1 MGGNYIQVL
10 NLESTSQ
17 SIFRDGQ
24 ASENNVHDFQN
35 QSKQWINLTKKKT
48 QNKTKRK
55 LLKHNS
61 TGSSLEYI
69 ATISI
74 GNLK

>member
-24 ASENNVHDFQN
+24 VSENNVHDFQN
-35 QSKQWINLTKKKT
+35 QSKQWINPTKKK
-48 QNKTKRK
+48 NKTKQSE
-55 LLKHNS
+55 NF
-61 TGSSLEYI
+61 
-69 ATISI
+69 
-74 GNLK
+74 